1 MKGSE
6 GYWKMDRKA
15 YNECLSP
22 WIKGKGIDKEE
33 RKLRFCTGAKVC
45 SGKAKDEKEAI
56 ELCKL
61 PKPVKEPKPTKR
73 RGGKANCEADM
84 SKVAAC
90 IVGKVTANT
99 TTDDIIKIL
108 VKCHCGKN
116 PTRVYAG
123 DVAGAQV
130 ADAKQ
135 AEEKEKTLAL
145 IAQLQNQYGTG

>member
-1 MKGSE
+1 
-6 GYWKMDRKA
+6 MDRKA
-15 YNECLSP
+15 YNECISKGL
-22 WIKGKGIDKEE
+22 KGKKLDKEE
-33 RKLRFCTGAKVC
+33 RKLLFCVTSKLCSQKVNT
-45 SGKAKDEKEAI
+45 EEEAI
-56 ELCKL
+56 RVCKL
-61 PKPVKEPKPTKR
+61 PKPEKEPKAPKR

-84 SKVAAC
+84 SKVATC
-90 IVGKVTANT
+90 LVGKLTANS

-130 ADAKQ
+130 VDDKQ

>member
-6 GYWKMDRKA
+6 DYWKMDRKA
-15 YNECLSP
+15 YNECIAPHIRGTGLS
-22 WIKGKGIDKEE
+22 KEE
-33 RKLRFCTGAKVC
+33 RKLRFCVGAKLC
-45 SGKAKDEKEAI
+45 SQKVNTKEEAI
-56 ELCKL
+56 RVCKL

-84 SKVAAC
+84 SKVATC
-90 IVGKVTANT
+90 LVGKLTANST
-99 TTDDIIKIL
+99 ADDIVKIL

-130 ADAKQ
+130 VDDKQ
-135 AEEKEKTLAL
+135 AEEKE
-145 IAQLQNQYGTG
+145 